1 MNEEKDKELLK
12 SVGSYIESS
21 NKRLALSLTRKNV
34 FLKELSQIV
43 SKAHEIG
50 RKFEEEDAKKKT
62 DYGILIKWTIQ

>member
-43 SKAHEIG
+43 SKAHELTMIYLFQVLPSG
-50 RKFEEEDAKKKT
+50 ELNITFRVIR
-62 DYGILIKWTIQ
+62 Y